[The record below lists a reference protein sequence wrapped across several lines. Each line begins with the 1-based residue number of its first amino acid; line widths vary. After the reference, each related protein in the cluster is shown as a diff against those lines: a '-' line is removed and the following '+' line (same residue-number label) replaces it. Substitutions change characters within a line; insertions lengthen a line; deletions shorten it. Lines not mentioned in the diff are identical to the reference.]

1 MGKLVLLLPLVPIL
15 LLIVG
20 LVRREQRSNIHDL
33 WVGDVAPS
41 KPAPL
46 LPDLPAFVA
55 CYALYAML
63 IAMGYVVVF
72 MIWRSTI
79 LTLLAAFVGLNDV
92 NRFIYLLLMWLMGIG
107 LFVLVMAAEP
117 YMRSGIR
124 GRQLMRRFGRLA
136 VYLGAAGALGLI
148 LQVLAMAIM

>member
-1 MGKLVLLLPLVPIL
+1 MSKLLLLLPLVPIL
-15 LLIVG
+15 LLAVA
-20 LVRREQRSNIHDL
+20 LARRDTTSNPAEL
-33 WVGDVAPS
+33 WTGDYKAS
-41 KPAPL
+41 KPDPL
-46 LPDLPAFVA
+46 WRNLPSFLL

-79 LTLLAAFVGLNDV
+79 LALLAAFVGLNDV
-92 NRFIYLLLMWLMGIG
+92 NRFVYLLMMWLMGIG
-107 LFVLVMAAEP
+107 LFVLILAAEP
-117 YMRSGIR
+117 YLRSGIR

-148 LQVLAMAIM
+148 LQVLAMATM